1 MLTLTQFRY
10 SADNFSYV
18 VSGPTSAV
26 AVDPGAVDEILAFV
40 DARGLDLT
48 HVINTHTHPDHTVG
62 NTPLIL
68 RSKATHLDIPTL
80 RRQGRLE
87 IDGEPLFVHYTP
99 GHMDDCLTF
108 EIKGRLI
115 TGDTLFNGTVGTCF
129 SGDMESFYRSV
140 TFLLTFPDDTKIYAG
155 HDYVQESMAFARIIE
170 PENETE
176 IARYLTL
183 YDPAHVVS
191 TLGDEKRA
199 NPFLRFNEPNL
210 VRTMKQRDL
219 PVATERDRWHSV
231 MELY

>member
-10 SADNFSYV
+10 SADNFAYLI
-18 VSGPTSAV
+18 SGPKTAV
-26 AVDPGAVDEILAFV
+26 AVDPGAVDEILGFLQS
-40 DARGLDLT
+40 RGLTLA
-48 HVINTHTHPDHTVG
+48 HVINTHTHPDHTAG
-62 NTPLIL
+62 NAPVIR
-68 RSKATHLDIPTL
+68 RSGATHLNFQTL
-80 RRQGRLE
+80 LHTGRLD
-87 IDGEPLFVHYTP
+87 IDGEPLLVHHTP

-140 TFLLTFPDDTKIYAG
+140 TFLLTFPDTTKIYAG

-170 PENETE
+170 PENESE
-176 IARYLTL
+176 IARYLAL

-191 TLGDEKRA
+191 SLADEKRA
-199 NPFLRFNEPNL
+199 NPFVRFNEPTL
-210 VRTMKQRDL
+210 VGTMKRRAL
-219 PVATERDRWHSV
+219 PVATERERWHSV